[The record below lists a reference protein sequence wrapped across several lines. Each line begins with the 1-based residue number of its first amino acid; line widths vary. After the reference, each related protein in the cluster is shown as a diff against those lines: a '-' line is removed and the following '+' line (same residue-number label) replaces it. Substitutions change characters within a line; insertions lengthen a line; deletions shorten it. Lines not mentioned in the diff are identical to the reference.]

1 MHETAGLMEEA
12 PQPKQSPACGRMKQP
27 VRRERQEVPLCTH
40 DATESRSRGGP
51 GVRGKLPGRPPRGAR
66 SRRPATSELN

>member
-1 MHETAGLMEEA
+1 MEEA

-51 GVRGKLPGRPPRGAR
+51 GVAR
-66 SRRPATSELN
+66 EARIVSHDSGVRLRYRH